1 MSGNDRKRKNSNHE
15 RVQRRSLGGRSIS
28 NLSDLDELDDKNDIY
43 AEFSNFEFRN
53 QGPMHVL
60 EVKKVNQQG
69 MVLDLVPTSS
79 ISLGG
84 VHTSETHRFNNGM
97 KAKTDSGGTT
107 RSIFYDYSNAKK
119 MMEEKHSAST
129 GLSFKSK
136 RYSSLLNHPSLLF

>member
-1 MSGNDRKRKNSNHE
+1 MSGPDRKRKNSNHE
-15 RVQRRSLGGRSIS
+15 RAQRRSLGGRSIS
-28 NLSDLDELDDKNDIY
+28 NLSDLEELDDKNDIY

-84 VHTSETHRFNNGM
+84 VHTSEAHRFNCIR
-97 KAKTDSGGTT
+97 AKTESGGTT
-107 RSIFYDYSNAKK
+107 RSIFFDYSNTKK

-136 RYSSLLNHPSLLF
+136 R